1 MHEQE
6 EQVEHKSHSYN
17 KYFLVW
23 LGLLTLT
30 AITVAVAGI
39 NLGQITIAT
48 ALIIASIKSYLVL
61 TVFMHLS
68 SESKAFKIFVGVAL
82 FFIVI
87 SLVLLFADYS
97 FTKI

>member
-1 MHEQE
+1 MDKHN
-6 EQVEHKSHSYN
+6 EHAEN
-17 KYFLVW
+17 KGHGYSIYFLVW

-39 NLGQITIAT
+39 NLGGITIAT
-48 ALIIASIKSYLVL
+48 AIVIASIKSYLVL
-61 TVFMHLS
+61 TIFMHLRT
-68 SESKAFKIFVGVAL
+68 ESKVFKIFVMAAL

-97 FTKI
+97 STNI